1 MSRLVQSGGVV
12 IRRMNYRESSMIV
25 DILTEAHGLV
35 SFIVSGVRQKQPRM
49 SPVLFAPGYS
59 IDLVFYENAHGKLW
73 RIKEASV
80 RVRYDQIPFNIVR
93 RNTALCICVLIK
105 KMVHWHNTNPAF
117 LVFVTR

>member
-49 SPVLFAPGYS
+49 SPALFTLDCILG
-59 IDLVFYENAHGKLW
+59 LFFYENAPCKLW
-73 RIKEASV
+73 HIKEASV
-80 RVRYDQIPFNIVR
+80 RVRYDLIPFHIVR
-93 RNTALCICVLIK
+93 GNTALCIC
-105 KMVHWHNTNPAF
+105 
-117 LVFVTR
+117 